1 MLTVVIWAGSRVI
14 SDNSATK
21 LCENVLKNVR
31 CEYFSSGL
39 RSMNVFVAAKAGLT
53 GYDIAQKAYHV
64 RQGFA
69 KKSITINP
77 FFVMNVSYYT
87 LTKFE
92 DAQ

>member
-1 MLTVVIWAGSRVI
+1 
-14 SDNSATK
+14 
-21 LCENVLKNVR
+21 
-31 CEYFSSGL
+31 
-39 RSMNVFVAAKAGLT
+39 MNVFVAAKAGLT